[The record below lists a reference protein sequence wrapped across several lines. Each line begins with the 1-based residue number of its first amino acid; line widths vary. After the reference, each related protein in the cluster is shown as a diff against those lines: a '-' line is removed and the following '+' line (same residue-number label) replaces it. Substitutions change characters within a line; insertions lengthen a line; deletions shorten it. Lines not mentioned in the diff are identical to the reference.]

1 MLKSRSTASAHD
13 KGSSGGRGRGFIGR
27 GCFAVCAVVALV
39 CLGFA
44 RARFEDSSNQSAND
58 LVRRVVAN
66 ELKAG
71 KQDNS
76 HWFYRLKTERPNAP
90 EEIEKVIQTK
100 DGELKL
106 PVLVNGLKPSAEE
119 HRRSEAHLQD
129 LVQHPEKLRKSQRD
143 EREDEERSA
152 RLLKMLPEAFIFQ
165 FGERQG
171 NQVQLDFK
179 PNPHFNPP
187 SHEAKVFHAMAGS
200 IRVDDKQ
207 NRLAEIRGHLMH
219 EVKFGAGLLG
229 HLDKG
234 GQFYVKQEEV
244 APGFWELTA
253 LNVEMN
259 GKALFFK
266 TISVRQKYFR
276 SDFRK
281 VSDDLTVAQG
291 LKMLQQSDGREQATL
306 R

>member
-1 MLKSRSTASAHD
+1 MLKFRTTASTRE
-13 KGSSGGRGRGFIGR
+13 KGSPGGRGRGFIGR
-27 GCFAVCAVVALV
+27 SSFAVCAVVVLV

-66 ELKAG
+66 ELRAE
-71 KQDNS
+71 KQDDS
-76 HWFYRLKTERPNAP
+76 HWLYRLKTERPNAP

-106 PVLVNGLKPSAEE
+106 PVLINGQKPSAEE

-129 LVQHPEKLRKSQRD
+129 LMQHPEKLRKSQRD
-143 EREDEERSA
+143 EREDEERSR
-152 RLLKMLPEAFIFQ
+152 RLLKMLPQAFIFQ

-171 NQVQLDFK
+171 DLVQLNFK

-187 SHEAKVFHAMAGS
+187 SHEAKVFHGMEGS

-207 NRLAEIRGHLMH
+207 NRLAEISGHLMH

-234 GQFYVKQEEV
+234 GQFYVKQEQV
-244 APGFWELTA
+244 TPGFWELTA

-266 TISVRQKYFR
+266 TISVHQKYSR

-281 VSDDLTVAQG
+281 VPDNLTVAEG
-291 LKMLQQSDGREQATL
+291 LKLLQQQNGAEQAAL
-306 R
+306 P

>member
-1 MLKSRSTASAHD
+1 MVCVLLILACV
-13 KGSSGGRGRGFIGR
+13 GS
-27 GCFAVCAVVALV
+27 
-39 CLGFA
+39 A
-44 RARFEDSSNQSAND
+44 RAGVEDSPNQPAND

-66 ELKAG
+66 ELKAE

-76 HWFYRLKTERPNAP
+76 HWLYRLKTERPNAP
-90 EEIEKVIQTK
+90 EEIEKVIETK

-106 PVLVNGLKPSAEE
+106 PVLINGQKPSAEE
-119 HRRSEAHLQD
+119 QRRAKAHLQD

-143 EREDEERSA
+143 EREDEERSE
-152 RLLKMLPEAFIFQ
+152 RLLKMLPQAFIFQ

-171 NQVQLDFK
+171 ALVQLTFK

-187 SHEAKVFHAMAGS
+187 SHEAKVFHAMEGS
-200 IRVDDKQ
+200 IRVDEKQ
-207 NRLAEIRGHLMH
+207 NRLAEISGHLMH
-219 EVKFGAGLLG
+219 EVKFGAGVLG

-266 TISVRQKYFR
+266 TISVRQKYSR

-281 VSDDLTVAQG
+281 VPDNLTVAEG
-291 LKMLQQSDGREQATL
+291 LKLLQQQNGAEQAAL
-306 R
+306 P

>member
-1 MLKSRSTASAHD
+1 MVCVLLILACV
-13 KGSSGGRGRGFIGR
+13 GS
-27 GCFAVCAVVALV
+27 
-39 CLGFA
+39 A
-44 RARFEDSSNQSAND
+44 RARVKGSPNQSAND

-66 ELKAG
+66 ELKAE

-76 HWFYRLKTERPNAP
+76 HWLYRLKTERPNAP
-90 EEIEKVIQTK
+90 EEIEKVIETK

-106 PVLVNGLKPSAEE
+106 PVLINGQKPNAEE
-119 HRRSEAHLQD
+119 LRRAKAHLQD

-143 EREDEERSA
+143 EREDEERSE
-152 RLLKMLPEAFIFQ
+152 RLLKMLPQAFIFQ

-171 NQVQLDFK
+171 TLVQLTFK

-187 SHEAKVFHAMAGS
+187 SHEAKVFHAMEGT

-207 NRLAEIRGHLMH
+207 NRLAEISGHLMH
-219 EVKFGAGLLG
+219 EVKFGAGVLG

-244 APGFWELTA
+244 APGLWELTA
-253 LNVEMN
+253 LNVQMN

-266 TISVRQKYFR
+266 TISVRQKYSR

-281 VSDDLTVAQG
+281 VPDNLTVAEG
-291 LKMLQQSDGREQATL
+291 LKLLQQQNGAEQAAL